1 MTAQIE
7 VEDLHLH
14 LGSSSGGTN
23 ALDGVSLHVNEG
35 QRLGLVGGS
44 GAGKSTLL
52 KAMMALRQP
61 DSGTV
66 RFRGTSLTDANAIR
80 ELRRS
85 AAMVFQDPR
94 SSLDP
99 RMSIGRAITEPLRS
113 PVARRTTR
121 QQRKDRLRRSW
132 LTLAWIPNLLAAS
145 HTSSQ
150 AGNDNVSPLRGPW

>member
-52 KAMMALRQP
+52 KVMMALRQP
-61 DSGTV
+61 DSCLLY
-66 RFRGTSLTDANAIR
+66 TSPSPRDR
-80 ELRRS
+80 QKSRMPSS
-85 AAMVFQDPR
+85 A
-94 SSLDP
+94 
-99 RMSIGRAITEPLRS
+99 
-113 PVARRTTR
+113 
-121 QQRKDRLRRSW
+121 
-132 LTLAWIPNLLAAS
+132 
-145 HTSSQ
+145 
-150 AGNDNVSPLRGPW
+150 